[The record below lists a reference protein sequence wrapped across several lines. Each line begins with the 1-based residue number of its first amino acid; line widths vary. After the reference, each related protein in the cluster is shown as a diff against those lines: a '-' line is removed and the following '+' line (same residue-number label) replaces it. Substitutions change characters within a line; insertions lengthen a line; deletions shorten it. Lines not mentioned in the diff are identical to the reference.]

1 MSVHQVNEK
10 RRALIKSGLAA
21 GAAMSIGIPVTS
33 VQAASAR
40 KSEEGISW
48 HKGVCRFCGTGCGLQ
63 VGVRDD
69 RIIATKGDPDAPVNR
84 GLNCV
89 KGYFNAKI
97 MYGRDR
103 LTQPLMRRTNGK
115 FDKNGKFEPVSWDE
129 AFDEMA
135 RQFKRVYAEKGP
147 SGVALVG
154 SGQYTPFPR
163 PTPPRSSGRAAS
175 APTTSTR
182 TPDSAWRP
190 LSWASTRPS
199 ASTSPPTTTATSSSP
214 TR

>member
-69 RIIATKGDPDAPVNR
+69 RIIATR
-84 GLNCV
+84 
-89 KGYFNAKI
+89 
-97 MYGRDR
+97 
-103 LTQPLMRRTNGK
+103 
-115 FDKNGKFEPVSWDE
+115 
-129 AFDEMA
+129 
-135 RQFKRVYAEKGP
+135 P
-147 SGVALVG
+147 STAA
-154 SGQYTPFPR
+154 STASR
-163 PTPPRSSGRAAS
+163 ATSTPRSC
-175 APTTSTR
+175 
-182 TPDSAWRP
+182 
-190 LSWASTRPS
+190 
-199 ASTSPPTTTATSSSP
+199 TAGTV
-214 TR
+214 